1 MEPSEAATVFA
12 ALSQDLRL
20 NIIRML
26 LAKGPDGIAA
36 GELAKRLGLP
46 PSNAS
51 FHLSVLERAG
61 LTQSTRQGP
70 RIIYVARIAGLRR
83 VMGLLVETCGGGHS
97 EWCGG
102 LANPSRPWPDGE
114 QG

>member
-83 VMGLLVETCGGGHS
+83 VMALLIETCGGGHS

-102 LANPSRPWPDGE
+102 LANLPCPWPDE
-114 QG
+114 DQG